1 MNNNHIGTAFKVF
14 KDIATTEGWNYSHG
28 TLTELDFKAF
38 TVFPLMHCSIQ
49 NVALTDQIASIQ
61 MNVMIAD
68 RVNFLKGE
76 NEQLNLIT
84 VYDQYGYTENENY
97 GHILQEMYVQMSKGL
112 WLLEQTYFNQIQF
125 QRPINFMPFVETMD
139 SVLAGYQ
146 IQVTIDLIN
155 PWVTDGDCV

>member
-1 MNNNHIGTAFKVF
+1 
-14 KDIATTEGWNYSHG
+14 
-28 TLTELDFKAF
+28 
-38 TVFPLMHCSIQ
+38 
-49 NVALTDQIASIQ
+49 
-61 MNVMIAD
+61 MIAD

-97 GHILQEMYVQMSKGL
+97 GHVLQQMYVQMSKGL
-112 WLLEQTYFNQIQF
+112 WKLEQDYFSQIQF
-125 QRPINFMPFVETMD
+125 QRPILFNPFVETMD

-146 IQVTIDLIN
+146 ISVTIDLIN